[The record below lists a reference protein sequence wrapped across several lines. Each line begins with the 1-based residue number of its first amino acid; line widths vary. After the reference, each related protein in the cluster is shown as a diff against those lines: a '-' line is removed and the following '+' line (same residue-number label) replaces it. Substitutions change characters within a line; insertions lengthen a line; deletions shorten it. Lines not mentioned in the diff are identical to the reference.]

1 MSPKKKKYLS
11 NLKFLIK
18 EFSTLLI
25 NFLLISCSDG
35 KKKKK
40 KEWALWG
47 LHSVGEKTR
56 TFQMGLSS
64 RAHWK
69 RLRKRIN
76 GKLSL
81 FLCLGKVLLFS
92 CKCVDLFGCRD
103 IRKCETL
110 ISFFWRAVGQFPLSV
125 GVKPITFYSCVEI
138 FYLTY
143 I

>member
-1 MSPKKKKYLS
+1 MSPKKKVSLKSKVPNKGVFYSS
-11 NLKFLIK
+11 NKFSLD
-18 EFSTLLI
+18 
-25 NFLLISCSDG
+25 FLLRW
-35 KKKKK
+35 KKK